1 MKTKRLLII
10 TFALFL
16 VMPVMGCFLRNGWL
30 HFPPGYGLFPAQ
42 KATEDP
48 PFNLHYFITM
58 SIVCLF
64 VLIFLLFPRLFGFKK
79 ATTEPTLKTNTQY
92 PPWFVPA
99 IVVTLISWFL
109 MWGRYGFNS
118 HLDYF
123 TFVPLWW
130 GFIFVL
136 DSVVYK
142 RNNGI
147 SLVSSRPNTLK
158 LMAVVSSF
166 SWFVFEFQ
174 NFFVNEN
181 WYYPNAQI
189 LTNFGNISWQLLS
202 YTTVLP
208 AIFEWYCLL
217 RTIPPL
223 KARYSS
229 GPKINFST
237 PTLYVFLVVG
247 LLLSLLMGYF
257 PNPLFWMLW
266 VSLIPAL
273 IPAMVISGYW
283 TPITP
288 IIKKGD
294 WSPVVLI
301 ALSTLLNGF
310 FWEFWN
316 FGSEWFHDDLP
327 SNPNYWRYSVPY
339 VDVFHIFSQMPILGY
354 FGYLFFGIGCWV
366 LWVIVAHIAD
376 FNPSIHDEDETT
388 VTT

>member
-1 MKTKRLLII
+1 
-10 TFALFL
+10 
-16 VMPVMGCFLRNGWL
+16 
-30 HFPPGYGLFPAQ
+30 
-42 KATEDP
+42 
-48 PFNLHYFITM
+48 
-58 SIVCLF
+58 
-64 VLIFLLFPRLFGFKK
+64 
-79 ATTEPTLKTNTQY
+79 
-92 PPWFVPA
+92 
-99 IVVTLISWFL
+99 
-109 MWGRYGFNS
+109 
-118 HLDYF
+118 
-123 TFVPLWW
+123 
-130 GFIFVL
+130 
-136 DSVVYK
+136 
-142 RNNGI
+142 
-147 SLVSSRPNTLK
+147 
-158 LMAVVSSF
+158 
-166 SWFVFEFQ
+166 
-174 NFFVNEN
+174 
-181 WYYPNAQI
+181 
-189 LTNFGNISWQLLS
+189 
-202 YTTVLP
+202 
-208 AIFEWYCLL
+208 
-217 RTIPPL
+217 
-223 KARYSS
+223 
-229 GPKINFST
+229 
-237 PTLYVFLVVG
+237 
-247 LLLSLLMGYF
+247 
-257 PNPLFWMLW
+257 MLW